1 MRRGAIVFH
10 RIPPHLSADV
20 ASCLRARTS
29 VVLALYYLPHMPT
42 PCAGQL
48 RQRLADLERDA
59 KMGRVPSGQYESL
72 ASELLAALKKLG
84 DTLTPQEL
92 QFLNDH
98 SSQSLKDFQKADT
111 NLGTPLTACLL
122 SRHAYDAAGQVRMLR
137 RRC

>member
-1 MRRGAIVFH
+1 
-10 RIPPHLSADV
+10 
-20 ASCLRARTS
+20 
-29 VVLALYYLPHMPT
+29 
-42 PCAGQL
+42 
-48 RQRLADLERDA
+48 
-59 KMGRVPSGQYESL
+59 MGRVPSGQYESL

-111 NLGTPLTACLL
+111 NLGAPRAC
-122 SRHAYDAAGQVRMLR
+122 RHANSYAACMQVRMLR